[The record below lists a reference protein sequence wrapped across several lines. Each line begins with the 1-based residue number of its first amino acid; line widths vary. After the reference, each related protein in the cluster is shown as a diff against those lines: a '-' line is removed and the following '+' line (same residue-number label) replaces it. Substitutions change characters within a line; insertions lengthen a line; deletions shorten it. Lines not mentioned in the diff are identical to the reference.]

1 MARIPVEQIEKL
13 KTDISL
19 LRLVESQGYQSVKQ
33 GKDYAICCPF
43 HEERTASLIISPQS
57 NLFNCFGCG
66 AAGSVIDW
74 VIKTQGV
81 SFRHAVEILH
91 ADIPSLAATDQPV
104 KRSTTKKL
112 EVLLSEDAEAQQLLN
127 QVTDYYHQTLKQTPD
142 ALAYLESRGLGN
154 AELIDRFK
162 LGYANRTLGYHLPE
176 KNRKA
181 GAELR
186 GKLQEIGIYRD
197 SGHEH
202 FNGSLTVPIFN
213 DSGDVVEMYG
223 RKVGS
228 ALRKGTPRHLYLPGA
243 HAGVWNADGLVDQ
256 QEVILCEALIDAMT
270 FWCAGY
276 RNVTASY
283 GTQGFTDDHLALF
296 ERCGI
301 ERVLIAY
308 DRDQAG
314 NTAADKLAKQLQQ
327 SGFACYR
334 LNFPKGMDANSYAL
348 EVTPANKS
356 LGVVI
361 RSAEWMGEGQAPE
374 LVVSEP
380 VVVESGIIEASTP
393 PLVAEPEPATLPPA
407 AAVPDKPENTI
418 DAEVT
423 DHEINLN
430 FGDRKYR
437 VRGLEK
443 NKNYEVLKVNVLA
456 SRSDKGSEPFNE
468 KLRLIYCYL

>member
-1 MARIPVEQIEKL
+1 M
-13 KTDISL
+13 
-19 LRLVESQGYQSVKQ
+19 
-33 GKDYAICCPF
+33 
-43 HEERTASLIISPQS
+43 
-57 NLFNCFGCG
+57 
-66 AAGSVIDW
+66 
-74 VIKTQGV
+74 
-81 SFRHAVEILH
+81 
-91 ADIPSLAATDQPV
+91 

-112 EVLLSEDAEAQQLLN
+112 DVLLSEDAEAQQLLN

-142 ALAYLESRGLGN
+142 ALAYLESRGLGD

-202 FNGSLTVPIFN
+202 FNGSLSVPIFN

-223 RKVGS
+223 RKVGN

-256 QEVILCEALIDAMT
+256 KEIILCEALIDAMT

-296 ERCGI
+296 KLSGI
-301 ERVLIAY
+301 ARVLIAY

-314 NTAADKLAKQLQQ
+314 NAAAREAGQAVTAI
-327 SGFACYR
+327 R
-334 LNFPKGMDANSYAL
+334 LCL
-348 EVTPANKS
+348 
-356 LGVVI
+356 L
-361 RSAEWMGEGQAPE
+361 SAELPQGYGRQQLHAGSHTGQ
-374 LVVSEP
+374 
-380 VVVESGIIEASTP
+380 
-393 PLVAEPEPATLPPA
+393 
-407 AAVPDKPENTI
+407 
-418 DAEVT
+418 
-423 DHEINLN
+423 
-430 FGDRKYR
+430 
-437 VRGLEK
+437 
-443 NKNYEVLKVNVLA
+443 
-456 SRSDKGSEPFNE
+456 
-468 KLRLIYCYL
+468 